1 MDIVGAVI
9 GSLLVSVFL
18 YTFADILVRA
28 PGYLIY
34 CALFTK
40 VEYDPDHE
48 REVDV
53 SSVKVAA
60 TGIIFWLVLV
70 GGAYGVYRIAT

>member
-1 MDIVGAVI
+1 MDIAGAVV
-9 GSLLVSVFL
+9 GSLLVSAVL

-34 CALFTK
+34 CALFTTA
-40 VEYDPDHE
+40 EYDPDHQ

-53 SSVKVAA
+53 SSVRVAA
-60 TGIIFWLVLV
+60 TGTIFWLLLV
-70 GGAYGVYRIAT
+70 GGAYGVYRIAM